1 MAERKEIRGE
11 YFDRPEMNEIFA
23 DSLGPFVFD
32 GQTLRIEFLV
42 TRMGPSPSPESPTV
56 RAYPVCRLV
65 LTPKAA
71 TDLMGR
77 MRGLAAQMQKDGAA
91 APPEKKNQERN
102 TS

>member
-23 DSLGPFVFD
+23 DSVGPFVFD

-65 LTPKAA
+65 LTPRAA

-91 APPEKKNQERN
+91 APAGTNQERKD
-102 TS
+102 S